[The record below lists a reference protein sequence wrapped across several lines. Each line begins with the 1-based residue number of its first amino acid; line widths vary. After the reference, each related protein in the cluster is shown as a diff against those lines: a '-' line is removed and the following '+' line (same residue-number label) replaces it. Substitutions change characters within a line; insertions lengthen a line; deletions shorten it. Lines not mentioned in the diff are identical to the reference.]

1 MNKSLDIR
9 WKQRYSN
16 FTKAFALLEAGMAH
30 KSLLSQLEKEG
41 IIHRFEFTLELA
53 WKTLKDYLE
62 ESGIVMAT
70 VTPRDVVK
78 TAHAANI
85 IAKSEVWLQ
94 MIDHR
99 NLLAHTYD
107 VERFEEALD
116 AIEKDYLPA
125 LSLINTFFH
134 EQCNRA

>member
-1 MNKSLDIR
+1 
-9 WKQRYSN
+9 
-16 FTKAFALLEAGMAH
+16 
-30 KSLLSQLEKEG
+30 
-41 IIHRFEFTLELA
+41 
-53 WKTLKDYLE
+53 
-62 ESGIVMAT
+62 
-70 VTPRDVVK
+70 
-78 TAHAANI
+78 
-85 IAKSEVWLQ
+85 LQ

>member
-1 MNKSLDIR
+1 MNESPNFC
-9 WKQRYSN
+9 WKKCFTN
-16 FTKAFALLEAGMAH
+16 FAKAFALLEAGMAR

>member
-1 MNKSLDIR
+1 
-9 WKQRYSN
+9 
-16 FTKAFALLEAGMAH
+16 MAR

-134 EQCNRA
+134 EQCNRV